1 MYQFSSI
8 NFQKCD
14 NYGHS
19 IKFVKEVYD
28 NFFAPLYIVEGKLNR
43 MQKAIYPL
51 NSVWALF
58 FESVA

>member
-8 NFQKCD
+8 NFKKCD

-28 NFFAPLYIVEGKLNR
+28 NFFATLYIEPRGLMSQFKR
-43 MQKAIYPL
+43 
-51 NSVWALF
+51 F
-58 FESVA
+58 R